1 MAGRHRMRPELPP
14 TLSGEFIETQVH
26 AKLYDLTQ
34 HATMA
39 RQERGITE
47 ADIETAL
54 LNGKIIEVYDDDFP
68 FPTCLVLGWR
78 DTDRLLHVV
87 CARVD
92 AEPALQVVTVYEPA
106 AERWLSDF
114 KTRRMTR

>member
-1 MAGRHRMRPELPP
+1 MRPGLPP
-14 TLSGEFIETQVH
+14 TPSGEFIRNQVR

-39 RQERGITE
+39 RQKRGITE

-54 LNGKIIEVYDDDFP
+54 LNGEIIEVYDDDFP

-78 DTDRLLHVV
+78 DTDKPLHVV

-92 AEPALQVVTVYEPA
+92 TEPALQVVTVYEPA
-106 AERWLSDF
+106 TERWLSDF